1 MVNNVHGI
9 LYFEWKTLFMVHSA
23 LSYEHNTI
31 FIISC
36 QEDKYKYINTNTY
49 VEIHKYNRTSVP
61 RTGASSF
68 DQIALSTFTL
78 SNRNLFMVFLCLLF
92 HKRAPQALCRATEAK
107 NNNLLNVERRAL
119 CELL

>member
-9 LYFEWKTLFMVHSA
+9 LYIEWKTLFMVHSA

-36 QEDKYKYINTNTY
+36 QEDKYKYTNTNTH
-49 VEIHKYNRTSVP
+49 VEILKYNRTSVP

-78 SNRNLFMVFLCLLF
+78 SNRNLFHGFSLSTFSQKGNRSLV
-92 HKRAPQALCRATEAK
+92 PGD
-107 NNNLLNVERRAL
+107 
-119 CELL
+119 